1 MSEKHK
7 LEEIIAYLEN
17 QRGNIDDHLINAAI
31 TPLKNSLSSTT
42 SSYPSQ
48 EQRKQVTI
56 LFADISGFT
65 AMSEKMDA
73 EDVHNFIQVLW
84 NKLDN
89 IVLEHGGKIDK
100 HIGDAIMALWGV
112 HSTREDD
119 PERAVRAALAMQ
131 QEIQQ
136 WQQEL
141 QESAVLPTQQTLSV
155 RIGINTG
162 PVILGR
168 IGTMG
173 EYTAMGDT
181 VNTASRL
188 EKFAPTGNILISRS
202 TYLHVRGIFD
212 LRERAPLQAK
222 GKKRPLETYLVQR
235 ERPRSFHIEQR
246 GIKGVTTPMIG
257 RSNELEWLQQK
268 YYNMLLEGTQFMG
281 ILSGEA
287 GLGKTRL
294 IYEFG
299 SWVESLSWKTSFFKA
314 RARQGTKD
322 QPYNLITE
330 LIRSYFNILY
340 SDHAE
345 VAREKI
351 TVKINQEVSNE
362 EQRKRLG
369 DVCKRAVGI
378 DLIDPELAYP
388 LNGDANSSSPKF
400 NNPEAI
406 NIGPQ
411 LLPTITEFFQEISAR
426 EPTLIFLE
434 DIHWA
439 DSTSLQFINQLHM
452 NTDDQFLMIAAT
464 ARPDFFG
471 NYPQWAQSE
480 PEHYGNLKL
489 TPLNEKDS
497 RELIHSI
504 LHRAEQ
510 IPEKLYTN
518 IIDRTEGNPYHIE
531 EFIKMLIADNVII
544 QGKTKWSIRKDKL
557 VNVKV
562 PTTVINILQ
571 ARIDRLPSYVRR
583 VMRCASV
590 LGRLFWDDGVTRI
603 VEDAG
608 IGDAKMVNDALTYL
622 VENQII
628 TEQPSPTMQLSREFT
643 FNNTLLHQV
652 TYEGILK
659 RERRIY
665 HKSAGKWLREAVEN
679 DMSEEHKVISQH
691 SKKPVSVSAGTPQTE
706 SVPVAT
712 FS

>member
-1 MSEKHK
+1 MNEDHK

-17 QRGNIDDHLINAAI
+17 QRGSIDDHIVDAAI
-31 TPLKNSLSSTT
+31 IPLQNSLSSTA
-42 SSYPSQ
+42 SYHPNQ
-48 EQRKQVTI
+48 QQRKQVTI

-89 IVLEHGGKIDK
+89 IILKHGGKIDK

-141 QESAVLPTQQTLSV
+141 QESAVLPLQQSLSV

-181 VNTASRL
+181 VNIASRL
-188 EKFAPTGNILISRS
+188 EQAAPPGNILISRS
-202 TYLHVRGIFD
+202 TYLHVRGLFD

-235 ERPRSFHIEQR
+235 ERPRSFRLEQR

-257 RSNELEWLQQK
+257 RSDELEWLQQK
-268 YYNMLLEGTQFMG
+268 YYKMLLEGTQFMG

-294 IYEFG
+294 IYEFD

-314 RARQGTKD
+314 RARQGSEG
-322 QPYNLITE
+322 QPYYLITE

-351 TVKINQEVSNE
+351 TVRISQEFSNE
-362 EQRKRLG
+362 EQRKQFG
-369 DVCKRAVGI
+369 EVCQRAVGI
-378 DLIDPELAYP
+378 DLFDS
-388 LNGDANSSSPKF
+388 NSVSSINDKPNNSSPKF
-400 NNPEAI
+400 NNPKAI

-411 LLPTITEFFQEISAR
+411 LLPVIAEFFQEVSAR
-426 EPTLIFLE
+426 EPTLILLE

-439 DSTSLQFINQLHM
+439 DSTSLQFIHQLHM
-452 NTDDQFLMIAAT
+452 DTDDQFLMIAAT
-464 ARPDFFG
+464 ARPDFFR
-471 NYPQWAQSE
+471 NYPQWAQGK

-489 TPLNEKDS
+489 TPLDEENS

-518 IIDRTEGNPYHIE
+518 IIERAEGNPYHIE

-557 VNVKV
+557 ANVKV

-571 ARIDRLPSYVRR
+571 ARIDRLPTHVRS
-583 VMRCASV
+583 VLRCASV
-590 LGRLFWDDGVTRI
+590 LGRLFWDDGVTRM
-603 VEDAG
+603 VKDAG
-608 IGDAKMVNDALTYL
+608 IGDQQMVNEALVYL
-622 VENQII
+622 IENRII
-628 TEQPSPTMQLSREFT
+628 TEQPTPATELSREFI

-659 RERRIY
+659 RERRVY
-665 HKSAGKWLREAVEN
+665 HKSAGRWLSEEAEN
-679 DMSEEHKVISQH
+679 DMPQEHKIVVEH
-691 SKKPVSVSAGTPQTE
+691 NKKTVNTSSPKHQTE

-712 FS
+712 IS